1 MEAPI
6 YQIKSRSGDTL
17 IQGTAEQVALWIK
30 ERRVGDKDE
39 LKRLGWVIYEK
50 DEAWAVIAAFPE
62 FSGPSAHEAAR
73 KLRRQN
79 FWILAAALVVGVLG
93 FILISVSLL
102 LPAYDAS
109 QRIEASEEAQRQAAV
124 KEQQAVVA
132 KQKAEAEAKASAER
146 AALAKQ
152 AELQAQANLEE
163 QVKRTAL
170 VQAEAWKLGARLEQ
184 IKATMPVV
192 VRWRESLLNKDKFVM
207 ITNTSDK
214 PIKLLVSI
222 YDAKGVQTKKQFPLT
237 LEPAGLLGSTKES
250 GVGEVIKHYFKK
262 GESVELT
269 DVDAGKEDRFTSVR
283 IACP

>member
-109 QRIEASEEAQRQAAV
+109 QRIEASEEAQRQA
-124 KEQQAVVA
+124 VVA

-146 AALAKQ
+146 AALAKE

-214 PIKLLVSI
+214 SIKLLVSI